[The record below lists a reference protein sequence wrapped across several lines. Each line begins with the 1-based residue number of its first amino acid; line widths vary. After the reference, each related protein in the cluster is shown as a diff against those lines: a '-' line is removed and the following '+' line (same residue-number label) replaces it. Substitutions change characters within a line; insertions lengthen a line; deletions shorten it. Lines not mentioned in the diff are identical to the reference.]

1 MVLLEF
7 ESLEMARAWLES
19 AEYAPARAVRHRTAR
34 TRMIATEG
42 VAPAAAARAA
52 TVRVFFYGLF
62 MDGEALRAK
71 GLHPLGSRRACVPG
85 RALRIGRRATLVP
98 DLGGCVHGMLID
110 LERSELEEL
119 YAEPTVA
126 AYRPEA
132 ILAMVADGS
141 WLPALCYVLPESDE
155 PPAPNPA
162 YAEELRRVASRL
174 GLPPD
179 YVAGIR

>member
-1 MVLLEF
+1 V
-7 ESLEMARAWLES
+7 
-19 AEYAPARAVRHRTAR
+19 P
-34 TRMIATEG
+34 
-42 VAPAAAARAA
+42 
-52 TVRVFFYGLF
+52 VFFYGLF
-62 MDGEALRAK
+62 MDGDALRAK

-98 DLGGCVHGMLID
+98 HPTRCVHGMLID
-110 LERSELEEL
+110 LERTELEEL

-132 ILAMVADGS
+132 VLAMVADGS

-155 PPAPNPA
+155 PPTPNPA